1 MKFEKYLVTTKFN
14 NPYQKPSHPVQFQKN
29 EEPIIKWNKISDSYG
44 LDKAY
49 EDGRYFYNNKTLYI
63 AGSHTAR
70 DWYDDFTKIPIWGN
84 LKNSERYQQAKNFI
98 DLNPGKVGSVVGHSL
113 GSSVSLQLQKDYD
126 IPNSRVYSS
135 PVFEPISIPNKNVER
150 YRNILDPVAMFDNGA
165 QTSVKWNPFTSASL
179 THDYHNLAD
188 DKIY

>member
-1 MKFEKYLVTTKFN
+1 MRFNRYNRSTKFN
-14 NPYQKPSHPVQFQKN
+14 NQFQKHNPVQFQKF
-29 EEPIIKWNKISDSYG
+29 EKPAIKWNKISDSEG

-49 EDGRYFYNNKTLYI
+49 SHGDYFFNNKTLYI
-63 AGSHTAR
+63 AGSHTAK
-70 DWYDDFTKIPIWGN
+70 DWYDDFTKVPIWGD
-84 LKNSERYQQAKNFI
+84 LRNSTRYQAAEKFIKN
-98 DLNPGKVGSVVGHSL
+98 NPNKVESVVGHSL
-113 GSSVSLQLQKDYD
+113 GSSVGLQLQKDYK

-135 PVFEPISIPNKNVER
+135 PVFDPINIPNSKVER

-165 QTSVKWNPFTSASL
+165 HTSVKWNPFTSMSL